1 MINSIIN
8 ANAYRDGNT
17 LIGKLEQIDLPAV
30 KFKTEDISALG
41 MFSNIE
47 IPTGLEKME
56 AKLKWNAIYDNDWKA
71 ASPVTSQ
78 TLVVKS
84 NMVKQAAGG
93 RTEQIPVTATIKGVY
108 KEIPSGNLKANAKFD
123 GAEHMLSVNYYKL
136 EVAGAKIYEV
146 DIFNNIIFIGDT
158 DILESFRANQ

>member
-1 MINSIIN
+1 MLNSITN

-17 LIGKLEQIDLPAV
+17 LIGKLEQIDLPNI

-41 MFSNIE
+41 LFAT
-47 IPTGLEKME
+47 IPIPVGLEKLE

-71 ASPVTSQ
+71 ASPVTSS
-78 TLVVKS
+78 TIVVKS
-84 NMVKQAAGG
+84 NMTSVDGTG
-93 RTEQIPVTATIKGVY
+93 RSNQIPVTATVKGTYV
-108 KEIPSGNLKANAKFD
+108 ELPTGNMKAGAKFD
-123 GAEHMLSVNYYKL
+123 GSEHLLNVNYYKL
-136 EVAGAKIYEV
+136 EVNGAKIYEV